1 MNKIVARR
9 RSEDRRLT
17 LGAILGVGLLM
28 VVLSVAG
35 CATGAPD
42 PEPSTMAI
50 RHAEVWCTYAGFVG
64 DELQSCINVVASEFE
79 GARDG

>member
-17 LGAILGVGLLM
+17 SRLVMAVAVFLVA
-28 VVLSVAG
+28 LSVAG
-35 CATGAPD
+35 CSTWAPD

-79 GARDG
+79 AP